1 MNKSTKVRFFGAV
14 LAGCAVA
21 LAASGSVAGGGT
33 MQELLKVLKEQGTIS
48 QEAYDKLSDAA
59 KEEAEKA
66 QDKVSKVAKEEAEK
80 TAKSQLPEFNKK
92 GKLEF
97 VSPDEKFSFEV
108 FGRLQ
113 TDAAWY
119 WDDDNTH
126 LDSSAEFRRARLGIG
141 GTLWDYWIWKF
152 ETDFTEDRVSIKDA
166 YIRNTYLN
174 PFAIQVGNFKE
185 PFSLEQLTSSR
196 FITFMERS
204 INDDM
209 VPERNLG
216 AMVQYIGPSWTAS
229 GGVFGEGIDNVSE
242 TLRTSNGG
250 EGIGATGRITVAP
263 ILAEDRL
270 LHLGGAISWRKP
282 DEPDSNAADDLRI
295 RARPES
301 HVTDVRLVDTGTI
314 AGVEHSLRYGAEAAF
329 AWGPWSLQGEYIY
342 FDIDRQT
349 GADPN
354 FDGWYFY
361 GSWFLTGE
369 SRAAA
374 YKVDKG
380 GVFDRIKP
388 LRPWH
393 APDLGG
399 RWGAFEL
406 AARYSTIDL
415 TDAGINGGEE
425 DNFTAALNWY
435 PNANLRLMLN
445 YIRVLDVERPGNAFD
460 GAEPDLVQIRAQV
473 DW

>member
-1 MNKSTKVRFFGAV
+1 MNRSMIVRFFSAV
-14 LAGCAVA
+14 LAGCIAT
-21 LAASGSVAGGGT
+21 LAAPGSAGRGGT
-33 MQELLKVLKEQGTIS
+33 MEELLKVLKEQGTIS

-66 QDKVSKVAKEEAEK
+66 QDKVSKTAKEEAEK
-80 TAKSQLPEFNKK
+80 SVKSQLPKFNKE
-92 GKLEF
+92 GKLGF

-119 WDDDNTH
+119 WDDDTN
-126 LDSSAEFRRARLGIG
+126 LDSSTEFRRARLGVG
-141 GTLWDYWIWKF
+141 GTLWDYWDWKF
-152 ETDFTEDRVSIKDA
+152 ETDFAENEVDIKDA

-204 INDDM
+204 LADDF

-216 AMVQYIGPSWTAS
+216 AMVQYLGSFWTAS
-229 GGVFGEGIDNVSE
+229 GGVFGEGIGNDDE
-242 TLRTSNGG
+242 EIRTSNGG
-250 EGIGATGRITVAP
+250 EGVGVTGRITAAP

-270 LHLGGAISWRKP
+270 LHFGGAISWRKP
-282 DEPDSNAADDLRI
+282 DEPDGLLRI

-301 HVTDVRLVDTGTI
+301 HIADQRLVDTGTI
-314 AGVEHSLRYGAEAAF
+314 DGVDDFLRYGGEAAF

-342 FDIDRQT
+342 YDLSRET
-349 GADPN
+349 GGDAS

-415 TDAGINGGEE
+415 SDDDIDGGEQ

-445 YIRVLDVERPGNAFD
+445 YVKVLDIEGGAFD
-460 GAEPDLVQIRAQV
+460 GSEPDLIQIRAQV

>member
-1 MNKSTKVRFFGAV
+1 VNRNMKVRFFSAV
-14 LAGCAVA
+14 LAGCTAT
-21 LAASGSVAGGGT
+21 LAAPGSAGRDGT
-33 MQELLKVLKEQGTIS
+33 MEELLKVLKEQGTIS

-66 QDKVSKVAKEEAEK
+66 QDKVSEVAQEEAEK
-80 TAKSQLPEFNKK
+80 TLKSQFPKFNKE
-92 GKLEF
+92 GKLGF
-97 VSPDEKFSFEV
+97 VSPDEKFSFEIS
-108 FGRLQ
+108 GRLQ

-119 WDDDNTH
+119 WDDNTN
-126 LDSSAEFRRARLGIG
+126 LDSSTEFRRARLGVG
-141 GTLWDYWIWKF
+141 GTLWDYWDWKF
-152 ETDFTEDRVSIKDA
+152 ETDFADNEVDIKDA
-166 YIRNTYLN
+166 YIRNAYFS
-174 PFAIQVGNFKE
+174 PFGIQVGNFKE

-204 INDDM
+204 LADDM

-216 AMVQYIGPSWTAS
+216 AMVQYIGSSWTAS
-229 GGVFGEGIDNVSE
+229 GGVFGEGITNDDE
-242 TLRTSNGG
+242 DIRTSNGG
-250 EGIGATGRITVAP
+250 EGIGVTGRVTAAP

-270 LHLGGAISWRKP
+270 LHLGGAISWR
-282 DEPDSNAADDLRI
+282 EPDAGDGLLRI

-301 HVTDVRLVDTGTI
+301 HIADQRLVDTGTI
-314 AGVEHSLRYGAEAAF
+314 DDVDDILRYGAEAAF

-342 FDIDRQT
+342 YDLSRET
-349 GADPN
+349 GGDPS

-415 TDAGINGGEE
+415 SDEDINGGEE

-445 YIRVLDVERPGNAFD
+445 YVKVLDIEGGDFD
-460 GAEPDLVQIRAQV
+460 GSEPDLIQIRAQV

>member
-1 MNKSTKVRFFGAV
+1 MNRSKKVRFFSAV
-14 LAGCAVA
+14 LAGCTAT
-21 LAASGSVAGGGT
+21 LAAPGSAGRGGT
-33 MQELLKVLKEQGTIS
+33 LEELLKVLKEQGTIS

-66 QDKVSKVAKEEAEK
+66 QDKVSEVAKEEAEK
-80 TAKSQLPEFNKK
+80 TLKSQLPKFNKE
-92 GKLEF
+92 GKFGF

-113 TDAAWY
+113 ADAAWY
-119 WDDDNTH
+119 DDDRTRLN
-126 LDSSAEFRRARLGIG
+126 SSTEIRRARIGVG
-141 GTLWDYWIWKF
+141 GTLWDYWDWKF
-152 ETDFTEDRVSIKDA
+152 ETDFAESSADITDA
-166 YIRNTYLN
+166 FIRNTYFKPLG
-174 PFAIQVGNFKE
+174 ITVGHFKE
-185 PFSLEQLTSSR
+185 PFSLEQMTSNR
-196 FITFMERS
+196 FVTFMERS
-204 INDDM
+204 LADAFT
-209 VPERNLG
+209 PGRNFG
-216 AMVQYIGPSWTAS
+216 AMLQYIGPFWTAS
-229 GGVFGEGIDNVSE
+229 GGVFGEGFRNENEANDVNS
-242 TLRTSNGG
+242 GD
-250 EGIGATGRITVAP
+250 GIGATGRITAAP

-270 LHLGGAISWRKP
+270 LHLGAGISWRDP
-282 DEPDSNAADDLRI
+282 DVGNGLLRI
-295 RARPES
+295 RQRPES
-301 HVTDVRLVDTGTI
+301 HITDTRLVNTGF
-314 AGVEHSLRYGAEAAF
+314 VNNVDDFLRYGGEAAF

-342 FDIDRQT
+342 FDLSRSA
-349 GADPN
+349 GGDPS

-415 TDAGINGGEE
+415 TDVGINGGEE

-435 PNANLRLMLN
+435 PNANLRIMFN
-445 YIRVLDVERPGNAFD
+445 YVNVLDVEGGPFNGN
-460 GAEPDLVQIRAQV
+460 EPDAFQIRAQV